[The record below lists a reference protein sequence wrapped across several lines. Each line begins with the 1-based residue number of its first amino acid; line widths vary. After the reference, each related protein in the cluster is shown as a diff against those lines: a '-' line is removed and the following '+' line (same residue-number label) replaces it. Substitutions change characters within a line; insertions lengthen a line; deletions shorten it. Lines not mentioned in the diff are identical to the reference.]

1 MKIKYALCGMLAMLP
16 VICCAQ
22 AMTEQQKN
30 FHEKVINPIKREISP
45 LVHLCWFENLES
57 SSVCVNGTSGMGYE
71 IPHYIKNKDI
81 ESVKV
86 QSNDYTAKALSKGKV
101 LVSTVTVTATKKYDN
116 ATYVMKAYLDGN
128 DFVWSDSKDS
138 TCIEKSLC
146 VDGITD
152 TIGVGMEHTF
162 KFE

>member
-1 MKIKYALCGMLAMLP
+1 M
-16 VICCAQ
+16 
-22 AMTEQQKN
+22 
-30 FHEKVINPIKREISP
+30 INPIKREISP

-116 ATYVMKAYLDGN
+116 ATYVMKDNMKRPPRMNANRG
-128 DFVWSDSKDS
+128 FTV
-138 TCIEKSLC
+138 
-146 VDGITD
+146 
-152 TIGVGMEHTF
+152 
-162 KFE
+162 

>member
-30 FHEKVINPIKREISP
+30 FHEKVISPIKREISP

-71 IPHYIKNKDI
+71 IPHYIKNNYMDSIKFTANVVVGHFGN
-81 ESVKV
+81 ESPDSNRFTLVTPKPENGVRLQATLQSGPTDKPVGAVRKKV
-86 QSNDYTAKALSKGKV
+86 
-101 LVSTVTVTATKKYDN
+101 
-116 ATYVMKAYLDGN
+116 
-128 DFVWSDSKDS
+128 
-138 TCIEKSLC
+138 
-146 VDGITD
+146 
-152 TIGVGMEHTF
+152 
-162 KFE
+162 